1 MATSKDSSPDSG
13 VGGEI
18 DRYMQELLRRQR
30 RGERITI
37 EIGPHTALTL
47 VGAIQW
53 VMRRS
58 DALNVFAPA
67 MFETFLAEL
76 RAAFADDPVALAL
89 ISLREPPGES
99 R

>member
-1 MATSKDSSPDSG
+1 MDSLDD
-13 VGGEI
+13 V
-18 DRYMQELLRRQR
+18 DRYMRELLRRQN
-30 RGERITI
+30 RGERLTI

-53 VMRRS
+53 VMRRG
-58 DALNVFAPA
+58 DQVNVYAPA

-76 RAAFADDPVALAL
+76 RRAFRDEPAALAL
-89 ISLREPPGES
+89 LELHEPPREA